1 MLDAPITI
9 TTRELLSVSPDI
21 RRHIK
26 EQLTAKRVGTTAF
39 VETTDQ
45 ENVHQ
50 MLLASLAAE
59 NLIVAR
65 DIEELRAVD
74 VIIEGCEVEATI
86 DDGSQ
91 ILSIRE
97 DVWQKSGLPL
107 RADKTIV
114 MESANLT
121 QDKTLGLIKDLK
133 LIIGGYDF
141 YVQAQVVREAPYEVL
156 LGRPFFTL
164 TQASHQH
171 YSNRDSRLR
180 VLDPN
185 TQELITIPTRPR
197 KRNKITQ
204 GF

>member
-1 MLDAPITI
+1 
-9 TTRELLSVSPDI
+9 
-21 RRHIK
+21 
-26 EQLTAKRVGTTAF
+26 
-39 VETTDQ
+39 
-45 ENVHQ
+45 
-50 MLLASLAAE
+50 
-59 NLIVAR
+59 
-65 DIEELRAVD
+65 IEELRAVD
-74 VIIEGCEVEATI
+74 VIIEGHEVEATI

-97 DVWQKSGLPL
+97 DVWQRSGLPL
-107 RADKTIV
+107 RADETIV

-121 QDKTLGLIKDLK
+121 KDKTMGLIKNLK

-141 YVQAQVVREAPYEVL
+141 YVQAQVVKNAPYEVL

-164 TQASHQH
+164 TEASHQH
-171 YSNRDSRLR
+171 YSNGDSRLT

-197 KRNKITQ
+197 NRKRTNVMQ